1 MRDLYDEAQMILEEA
16 TDDSLL
22 RNPTSLQNTVRK
34 PKKKTAALNNPIKEK
49 QSKLCGGSLIN
60 IEEVVC
66 NQLQAAFIAES
77 ALKNL
82 RADQDL
88 KIAGFDQLTLK
99 FTQVKE

>member
-49 QSKLCGGSLIN
+49 
-60 IEEVVC
+60 
-66 NQLQAAFIAES
+66 
-77 ALKNL
+77 
-82 RADQDL
+82 
-88 KIAGFDQLTLK
+88 
-99 FTQVKE
+99 